1 VDPPQVPD
9 FIALRGDPSDKIP
22 GAKGVGPV
30 AAANLLRKYR
40 TLEQALLSGR
50 FPVQAEELRLYRKIA
65 AMDASAPL
73 PSLRSQKPTWSEGAK
88 LAREWQLNRLADR
101 LAQLSAWPCSPRSP
115 GQATRCS
122 RRAQLCGREAGSRIS
137 SASTFRGSR
146 DEEGL
151 RPEALPQ
158 AAAGCR
164 VAAILC
170 SPALRNPTNASM
182 SLARRREVLRIADQ
196 LGALIIEDDSSGHL
210 SGDETPTMASLER
223 QRCIYVC
230 GTSKSIA
237 PGLRIGLWP
246 GERR

>member
-1 VDPPQVPD
+1 
-9 FIALRGDPSDKIP
+9 
-22 GAKGVGPV
+22 
-30 AAANLLRKYR
+30 
-40 TLEQALLSGR
+40 
-50 FPVQAEELRLYRKIA
+50 
-65 AMDASAPL
+65 
-73 PSLRSQKPTWSEGAK
+73 
-88 LAREWQLNRLADR
+88 
-101 LAQLSAWPCSPRSP
+101 
-115 GQATRCS
+115 
-122 RRAQLCGREAGSRIS
+122 
-137 SASTFRGSR
+137 
-146 DEEGL
+146 L
-151 RPEALPQ
+151 RPEALPH

-170 SPALRNPTNASM
+170 SPALHNPTNASM